1 MEVAPQSQRA
11 VDFASLISQRKQSE
25 HEETLTRIR
34 INEAWKPHNAVV
46 KRNKSKLSLNYTNN
60 VVKES
65 PLPNFEVEDEKTKQ
79 IAFLLT
85 HHLRQNED
93 SSVTIDNSTQQDI
106 TLSKLF
112 NVMSLEQRL
121 QLERSR
127 IEKEASLPPQFH
139 AIEFDRWESDINW
152 EGASVN
158 KTPPDSSSNVRD
170 QSYTNSAHEILSETY
185 NPHLE
190 AIDLDHVIS
199 WEGASAPPGVNERLA
214 TTNGA
219 LLLEPGVA
227 GASVIASSS
236 LQQIYPKSFSES
248 DVYKLR
254 MDRKLQGS
262 VKVHS
267 ASVGALQKDKAL
279 LEKEIE
285 ERQLKRAQIEK
296 DKAQRIKGVLGKM
309 DLAGTVRSFQ
319 IILFVYTGDSN

>member
-1 MEVAPQSQRA
+1 MKLASQSQHA
-11 VDFASLISQRKQSE
+11 VDFAALISPHDQSE
-25 HEETLTRIR
+25 SEEPITRIR
-34 INEAWKPHNAVV
+34 INEAWNPHAVPRR
-46 KRNKSKLSLNYTNN
+46 RNKGKISSIAINN
-60 VVKES
+60 ITEE
-65 PLPNFEVEDEKTKQ
+65 PALPNFEVAEEKAKK

-85 HHLRQNED
+85 QQLRQHED
-93 SSVTIDNSTQQDI
+93 SSSTALATFDKSTQQDI
-106 TLSKLF
+106 LRSKAL
-112 NVMSLEQRL
+112 NVISLEQRL
-121 QLERSR
+121 QLERCR
-127 IEKEASLPPQFH
+127 IEKEASLPYQFH
-139 AIEFDRWESDINW
+139 GVELDQWESDINW
-152 EGASVN
+152 DGVSVN
-158 KTPPDSSSNVRD
+158 KTSSELAQPSIN
-170 QSYTNSAHEILSETY
+170 TAKEILSETY

-219 LLLEPGVA
+219 LLLESDVA
-227 GASVIASSS
+227 GASVIASSAF
-236 LQQIYPKSFSES
+236 QQIFPKPFSES

-267 ASVGALQKDKAL
+267 ASIGALQKDKAL

-309 DLAGTVRSFQ
+309 DLAGTVRMSQ
-319 IILFVYTGDSN
+319 MILFV